1 MSQSCRESSSG
12 ILQEAWGSIGGF
24 QNAEAFLFQNAFVE
38 ACWRE
43 LRIAVKGA
51 VTNLLVGNWAC
62 DYSGIGEQELSFW
75 NQNAGCFSE
84 NLGAVAEVKDDIQ
97 RNHRIE
103 RVGRERQ
110 RVVEVGLLESNA
122 SF

>member
-12 ILQEAWGSIGGF
+12 NLQEAWGSIGGF
-24 QNAEAFLFQNAFVE
+24 QNAKTCLLQDAFVE
-38 ACWRE
+38 ACGRE

-62 DYSGIGEQELSFW
+62 DCSGIGEQELSFW
-75 NQNAGCFSE
+75 NQNAGHFSE
-84 NLGAVAEVKDDIQ
+84 NLRAVAEVKDDIQ

-103 RVGRERQ
+103 RACGERQ
-110 RVVEVGLLESNA
+110 GIVEVGLLKNNA
-122 SF
+122 SL